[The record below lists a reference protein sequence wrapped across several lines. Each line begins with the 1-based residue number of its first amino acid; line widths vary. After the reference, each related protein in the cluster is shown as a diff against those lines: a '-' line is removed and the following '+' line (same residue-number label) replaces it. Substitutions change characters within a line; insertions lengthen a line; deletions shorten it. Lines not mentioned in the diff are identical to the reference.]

1 MQNKNI
7 LYNVNTIMVEPG
19 LECSY
24 IDFSKDLNEYLLSKY
39 SKYYAG
45 LQLYQNND
53 SPNIFYVVAS
63 YKCVPGLFKI
73 APLIGNQISKIYDR
87 VWGNTVERT
96 SVFSFL
102 TSTRII

>member
-1 MQNKNI
+1 MQSKNI
-7 LYNVNTIMVEPG
+7 LYNVNKVIVEPS

-24 IDFSKDLNEYLLSKY
+24 IDFSKHLNEYLLSKY
-39 SKYYAG
+39 NKYYAG

-53 SPNIFYVVAS
+53 RPTVFYVVAS
-63 YKCVPGLFKI
+63 YKCVPGLFKV

-87 VWGNTVERT
+87 VWDNTVKRI

-102 TSTRII
+102 TSTRVL